1 MTSGCDLTLIG
12 GKTRSASTVNF
23 SSISFKLEKRSYT
36 DVRIIDQ
43 SASGLWE
50 VVSENILEYL

>member
-1 MTSGCDLTLIG
+1 MSAGCDLTLIG
-12 GKTRSASTVNF
+12 GKARSASTGNF
-23 SSISFKLEKRSYT
+23 SSIMSNWNYS

>member
-1 MTSGCDLTLIG
+1 MSAGCDLTLIG
-12 GKTRSASTVNF
+12 GKAHSAATVSF
-23 SSISFKLEKRSYT
+23 SSIISNWKKNYS

-50 VVSENILEYL
+50 VVSDNILEYL